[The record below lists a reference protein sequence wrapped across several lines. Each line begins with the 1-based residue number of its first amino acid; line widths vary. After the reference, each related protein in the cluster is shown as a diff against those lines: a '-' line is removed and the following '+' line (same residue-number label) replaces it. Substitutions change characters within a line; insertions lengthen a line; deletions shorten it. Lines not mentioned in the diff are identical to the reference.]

1 MAQNKQ
7 IFQSES
13 CGGVKRWKR
22 HLMQVGKMRIVAGQS
37 QLASSHKIV
46 NLVMVISFFCI
57 CVFVYILY
65 LYLYLQLVSSHLDF

>member
-1 MAQNKQ
+1 
-7 IFQSES
+7 
-13 CGGVKRWKR
+13 
-22 HLMQVGKMRIVAGQS
+22 MQVGKMRIVAGQS